1 MPDLKKKEP
10 LKIFTHQYPKWLF
23 DHPRWIRL
31 IYLSN
36 YLTQLRK
43 WHIAK
48 RLKKLLAKK
57 GDSFSLLDVGCCEGQ
72 FLFPYAAAHR
82 NSFFKGLDRAE
93 TNISFCKQYAKVQQY
108 THVVFEQTE
117 IESFNESDKYDVS
130 LCLSVL
136 PYCTNDDAAL
146 AQLYKAM
153 KKGGELLLY
162 VPVNNSILLPFYK
175 RIIKKYDNYESI
187 QKNQKTYTEE
197 RVKELLYQNR
207 FTITETKSTY
217 GFWGKLSNELLNSH
231 FILFNAYALPLKI
244 IVLTSFIIFYPL
256 ILLCMIIDFMLP
268 VQSGNGL
275 MLVAKK

>member
-57 GDSFSLLDVGCCEGQ
+57 GDSFSLLDVGCGEGQ
-72 FLFPYAAAHR
+72 FLFPYAAVHR

-93 TNISFCKQYAKVQQY
+93 TNVSFCKQYAKVQQY

-153 KKGGELLLY
+153 KKDGELLLY

-197 RVKELLYQNR
+197 RVKELLYQNH
-207 FTITETKSTY
+207 FAITEIKSTY

-231 FILFNAYALPLKI
+231 FILFNAYALPVKI
-244 IVLTSFIIFYPL
+244 IVLVSCIIFYPL
-256 ILLCMIIDFMLP
+256 ILLCMILDFMLP